1 MENNRKLIE
10 GNITSALV
18 KLALPIM
25 ATSFVQMAYNMMDM
39 IWLGRVSTKAV
50 AASGTAGFFTWLG
63 TALLMVPKIGAE
75 VGVAQSYGREDM
87 ESAKK
92 YVKNTL
98 QLDTIIALIYS
109 LILIVFRHQII
120 GFFNLGDSEVIQM
133 AVDYL
138 VIISFGLIFYFL
150 NPVFSGIYNGSGNSS
165 TPFKINAL
173 GLAVNMVLDPF
184 MIMGIGPFPKMGIK
198 GAALATIIAQFAVTA
213 IFIYNNKGK
222 SLFKDLNIFEL
233 PDKEYINTIFKL
245 GLPASLQTGLFA
257 SIAMIIAR
265 IIAQWGPTPIAVQKV
280 GSQIESISWMTA
292 GGFSTAISAF
302 VGQNYGAGKWGRIK
316 KGYRKGLMIVGTIG
330 VFATCLL
337 IFGASPIF
345 KLFIP
350 YDKEAL
356 KIGITYLR
364 ILGISQFFMTIEIA
378 TQGAF
383 NGLGRT
389 IPPSL
394 VGIIFN
400 ALRIPAALILSS
412 TYLELN
418 GIWWS
423 ISISSIFKG
432 VVLTIWYT
440 LLLRKMP
447 DVDNKRSVNDN
458 DRI

>member
-1 MENNRKLIE
+1 MEKNIKLTE
-10 GNITSALV
+10 GNITSTLV

-39 IWLGRVSTKAV
+39 IWLGRVSTNAV

-63 TALLMVPKIGAE
+63 TAILMIPKIGAE
-75 VGVAQSYGREDM
+75 VGVAQSYGRDDM
-87 ESAKK
+87 KSAKK

-98 QLDTIIALIYS
+98 QLDIFIALIYS

-120 GFFNLGDSEVIQM
+120 GFFNLGDTEVIQM
-133 AVDYL
+133 ATDYL
-138 VIISFGLIFYFL
+138 VIISFGLVFYFL

-364 ILGISQFFMTIEIA
+364 ILGISQLFMTIEIA